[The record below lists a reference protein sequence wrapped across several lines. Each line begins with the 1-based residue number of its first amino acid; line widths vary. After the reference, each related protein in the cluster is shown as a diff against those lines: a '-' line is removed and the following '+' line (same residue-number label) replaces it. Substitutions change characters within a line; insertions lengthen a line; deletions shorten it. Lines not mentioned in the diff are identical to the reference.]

1 MSKDAHMADPWRE
14 ANGGFRGSNLLTGG
28 GVLLAAGALLA
39 LFGTW
44 LGGTQPDPR
53 ANAVVAGWLAYIL
66 GLGLIGLGFGWTCV
80 PGILPRL
87 GLAAAGLHLTQAAY
101 LLFVLYGRNQPPVSP
116 VMLTAGRL
124 LSLILLAAVA
134 ARPLG
139 QRTALILCVAAG
151 LSLTKILLRVFVP
164 AVDGGATADAI
175 LLLAQATAVV
185 VTARRLR
192 HIENAWA
199 REHHPGGR
207 SDFSAFNNPE
217 HDWNKSNRS

>member
-1 MSKDAHMADPWRE
+1 MAKDTRIADPWRE
-14 ANGGFRGSNLLTGG
+14 AHGGFRGSNLLLGG
-28 GVLLAAGALLA
+28 GVLLATGALLA
-39 LFGTW
+39 LFGMW

-66 GLGLIGLGFGWTCV
+66 GLGLVGLGFGWTCV

-87 GLAAAGLHLTQAAY
+87 GLAAAVLHLTQAAY
-101 LLFVLYGRNQPPVSP
+101 LLFVLFGRSQPPVSP

-124 LSLILLAAVA
+124 LSLVVLAAVA

-139 QRTALILCVAAG
+139 QRTAVILGVAAG
-151 LSLTKILLRVFVP
+151 LGLTKILLRVFVP
-164 AVDGGATADAI
+164 ATDGGAAVDAI
-175 LLLAQATAVV
+175 LLLTQAAAVV

-192 HIENAWA
+192 HTENAWA